1 MGIIYDKNVEE
12 KKLYSA
18 YGMTVYGKENRYDS
32 VFSPEV
38 KSAYITLRFTNGE
51 ENLADVYLGNRCVFP
66 DTFDM
71 TIDDFLY
78 WIKEEK
84 PISYQIEEA
93 VFKYLCN
100 NDSLFRTRI
109 ENMKRKNR
117 DKKEAEERTERYKA
131 EMQKQKEFIEEKCK
145 QNNWMLYIKDYY
157 PYCDVYIFKP
167 LNDNAKS
174 LIEYAI
180 SSKDTSRLE
189 FYVNFVKE
197 HPENKD
203 LKVICYGN
211 LEGVV
216 SFLKGE
222 KADEE
227 YNF

>member
-1 MGIIYDKNVEE
+1 MGIIYDKNAEE
-12 KKLYSA
+12 KELYSA

-38 KSAYITLRFTNGE
+38 KSAYITLRFTKGE

-84 PISYQIEEA
+84 PESYQIEDG

-100 NDSLFRTRI
+100 NNSLFRYNI
-109 ENMKRKNR
+109 ERMKRKER
-117 DKKEAEERTERYKA
+117 EQKEEAERTEKYKA
-131 EMQKQKEFIEEKCK
+131 EMQKQREFIEKKCK
-145 QNNWMLYIKDYY
+145 ENNWMPYIQYYY
-157 PYCDVYIFKP
+157 PYCDVYIFNP
-167 LNDNAKS
+167 LNDGTKE
-174 LIEYAI
+174 LIRHSIELEDI
-180 SSKDTSRLE
+180 DRLE
-189 FYVNFVKE
+189 SYIKFVEE

-203 LKVICYGN
+203 LKVVCYGN

-222 KADEE
+222 KADEKP
-227 YNF
+227 F